1 MPCWRLNN
9 RLITAKIDVKTQAL
23 VALILAIITLMSG
36 CGALPEK
43 PSSEAPS
50 RASQSLPDSNAAI
63 IKLNAQ
69 HKQWKKAPYKL
80 GGLSKKGIDCS
91 GFVHITYKERFGIS
105 LPRTTARQAK
115 MGTKITRQQLRAGD
129 LVFFKTGLKVRHVGI
144 YIENGKFLHASTSKG
159 VMISNI
165 NNRYWKKVY
174 WKSMRI

>member
-1 MPCWRLNN
+1 M
-9 RLITAKIDVKTQAL
+9 KTQAP

-36 CGALPEK
+36 CGAIPEK
-43 PSSEAPS
+43 QSIKTPS
-50 RASQSLPDSNAAI
+50 RASQSLPDSNTAI
-63 IKLNAQ
+63 IKLYAQ
-69 HKQWKKAPYKL
+69 HKQWKKTPYKL

-91 GFVHITYKERFGIS
+91 GFVHVTYKERFGIS
-105 LPRTTARQAK
+105 LPRTTARQAQA
-115 MGTKITRQQLRAGD
+115 GTNITRQQLQTGD
-129 LVFFKTGLKVRHVGI
+129 LVFFKTGFKVRHVGI